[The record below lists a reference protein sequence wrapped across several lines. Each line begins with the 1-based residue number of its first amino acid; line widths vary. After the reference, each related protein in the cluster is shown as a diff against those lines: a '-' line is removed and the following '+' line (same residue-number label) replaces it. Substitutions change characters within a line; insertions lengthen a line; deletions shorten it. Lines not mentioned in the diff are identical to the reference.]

1 MSTLLLIILGL
12 VIIDLLVIPKLL
24 SIIQENGGFHYLVS
38 TLHKFTFMILVLSA
52 GIIHLG
58 DIAQS
63 MLMLFIFCATFLFVF
78 NLTFDFNTYVIK
90 TFDSSRYNIDGM
102 TDEGKRVMLLVFSDM
117 EKANKKPI
125 WVRLSEMKK
134 EFMLGFNHDVNV
146 MWMVLTRN
154 TKMKEAYDELHKTL
168 GDDIKFSKTTKRDL
182 FYLVKD
188 RVLVDVAVI
197 IFILAMIFSL

>member
-24 SIIQENGGFHYLVS
+24 SIIQENGVFHYLVS